1 MTKFNFLSLWVVIQ
15 QHTPLDVVQVNLE
28 NNTNNKHFFFS
39 LDMGRTCKILND
51 SKIQKSESVY
61 FLQILR
67 DKLRRLYCHHDN
79 KAKNPEPLKVKTV
92 SW

>member
-39 LDMGRTCKILND
+39 LDIRV
-51 SKIQKSESVY
+51 E
-61 FLQILR
+61 
-67 DKLRRLYCHHDN
+67 H
-79 KAKNPEPLKVKTV
+79 VKY
-92 SW
+92 